1 MRTSPSAP
9 PGADGLVLIPYL
21 EGERTPNKP
30 DATGAIHGM
39 RLANTT
45 PAHLAR
51 AEVEGL
57 LCAMADGLDALR
69 AMGVP
74 VERIQ
79 LIGGG
84 ARGQRVAHP
93 GCVGG
98 GEVDLVRDA
107 VEGEGHGLVR
117 CATVDVVNQDDL
129 NLLCHRFLL
138 SSGEKA
144 RGSVLSHNRL
154 QHVRRPQQW
163 QVTIPRVIPEL
174 LTW

>member
-1 MRTSPSAP
+1 MAQKVQVVLVDDIDGGT
-9 PGADGLVLIPYL
+9 ADETVTFALHG
-21 EGERTPNKP
+21 
-30 DATGAIHGM
+30 DA
-39 RLANTT
+39 
-45 PAHLAR
+45 
-51 AEVEGL
+51 
-57 LCAMADGLDALR
+57 
-69 AMGVP
+69 
-74 VERIQ
+74 Q
-79 LIGGG
+79 
-84 ARGQRVAHP
+84 P

-98 GEVDLVRDA
+98 GEVAPVRDG

-117 CATVDVVNQDDL
+117 GATVDVVDQDDL

-144 RGSVLSHNRL
+144 RGSVLSHNTL